1 MKKVTSILIL
11 ALVLTLFSACAHMF
25 QSPMIPRIQ
34 QRGELIVGTAGSMP
48 PMNMTTRDGRII
60 GLEPDLAKYIADSMG
75 VKLRLEIMPF
85 SELLPALEAGKVDM
99 ILSNMTIMPER
110 NLKVAFVGPYFVSG
124 KAFLTKIERIASAE
138 DTSEVDRPDVTL
150 TTLNGSTSQYFVEDL
165 IPRAKLV
172 TAEDYDKAVAMVLRG
187 EADAMMAD
195 YPICVVSVY
204 RYPDAGLIS
213 LITPLTYEPIG
224 IALPANDA
232 HMINFLE
239 NFLFSLE
246 GSGGLEDLKKKWF
259 EEGSWLEE
267 LP

>member
-1 MKKVTSILIL
+1 MRKVTSILVA
-11 ALVLTLFSACAHMF
+11 ALVMTLFSACAHMF

-60 GLEPDLAKYIADSMG
+60 GLEADLAKYIADGMG

-85 SELLPALEAGKVDM
+85 AELLQALEEGKVDM

-138 DTSEVDRPDVTL
+138 DTSEVNRPDVTL
-150 TTLNGSTSQYFVEDL
+150 TSLEGSTSQYFVEDL
-165 IPRAKLV
+165 IPNAKLV
-172 TAEDYDKAVAMVLRG
+172 AAKDYDKAVDMVIRG
-187 EADAMMAD
+187 EADAMLAD

-204 RYPDAGLIS
+204 RYPDEGLIS
-213 LITPLTYEPIG
+213 LITPLTYEPVG
-224 IALPANDA
+224 IALPANDS

-246 GSGGLEDLKKKWF
+246 GSGALEELQKKWF
-259 EEGSWLEE
+259 EDGSWLEE